1 MFEIIKK
8 DLDAALRKD
17 PAATGK
23 WQVFFTYSGFRAILR
38 YRIAHWLYN
47 KGCKRIANY
56 ISMRARNRFA
66 IDIHPAAQISEGFF
80 IDHGVGV
87 VIGETTII
95 GKDCMLFQGVT
106 LGGTG
111 KDTGKRHPTLGDH
124 VMVSAGATILGP
136 VTVGDGCKIGASSV
150 VLMDVPPHCTVVGVP
165 GRIVR
170 IKGEKPQELDHQL
183 PDPIL
188 EELRRLNK
196 RISSLEDKLK
206 IHTCKYSIAN
216 QVNGMP
222 ILTSEEI
229 EESMQDKE
237 E

>member
-1 MFEIIKK
+1 MIDIIKK

-17 PAATGK
+17 PAATSK
-23 WQVFFTYSGFRAILR
+23 WQVFFTYSGFKAILR
-38 YRIAHWLYN
+38 YRLAHWFYN
-47 KGCKRIANY
+47 KGFKGIARY

-66 IDIHPAAQISEGFF
+66 IDIHPAAQIGPGFF

-87 VIGETTII
+87 VIGETTVI
-95 GKDCMLFQGVT
+95 GEDCMLFQGVT

-111 KDTGKRHPTLGDH
+111 KDTGKRHPTLGNH

-136 VTVGDGCKIGASSV
+136 VTVGDYCKIGAGSV
-150 VLMDVPPHCTVVGVP
+150 VLINVPPHCTVVGIP

-170 IKGEKPQELDHQL
+170 IKGEKPGELDHFL

-188 EELRRLNK
+188 EEFKRLNK
-196 RISSLEDKLK
+196 RISHLEDKLK

-216 QVNGMP
+216 QTEGMP
-222 ILTSEEI
+222 IFTSEE
-229 EESMQDKE
+229 EENKQ
-237 E
+237 